1 MYTHVVFIRMQL
13 FRWHFQPT
21 RTMECTKIRAARLF
35 SCQKLIALLFSF
47 VFLFRCR
54 WPHRCL
60 NSHNK
65 IGTKRVMTAKIITVR
80 RFQIDVSSICSD
92 QGLWHSK
99 RQLCNPLKTA
109 IWSFASLLTQFLEKL
124 NPSYLKKQLRC
135 VIISCPPIESNKLGC
150 VPSQFS

>member
-1 MYTHVVFIRMQL
+1 MSLYFIIQKTATKKGFRDYSTHHDSSHEQTLTKDWCGRLGTVDRQRIICRAVYTHVVFIRLQL
-13 FRWHFQPT
+13 FRRHFQPT

-54 WPHRCL
+54 WLHRCL

-65 IGTKRVMTAKIITVR
+65 IGTKRIMTAKIITVR

-92 QGLWHSK
+92 QGL
-99 RQLCNPLKTA
+99 
-109 IWSFASLLTQFLEKL
+109 
-124 NPSYLKKQLRC
+124 
-135 VIISCPPIESNKLGC
+135 
-150 VPSQFS
+150 